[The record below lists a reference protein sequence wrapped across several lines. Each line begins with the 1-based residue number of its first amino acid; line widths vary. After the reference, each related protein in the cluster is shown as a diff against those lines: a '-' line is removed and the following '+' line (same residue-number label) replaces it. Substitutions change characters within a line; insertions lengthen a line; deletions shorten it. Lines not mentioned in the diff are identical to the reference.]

1 MAITMTEHCAT
12 CGKESDSLKTCS
24 GCNDTKYCNADC
36 QKAHRKQHKA
46 DCKKKAAEFEVALFE
61 IGRRAA
67 ELFDEILFKK
77 QPPPREDCPICMLQ
91 LPSTEYIAYQMCC
104 GKVICCGCI
113 DAMGASDDCPFCRKP
128 AASTAIE
135 CIDRLNI
142 RMELGDSNAFTQMG
156 GFYDSGSYGLKQD
169 KEKALEMS
177 LRAADLGSTLAHNNI
192 ANAYYEGTGGVE
204 KDPNREM
211 HHYQQAAIG
220 GCALARHNIGFFEA
234 KAGNIDRAIKH
245 WMIAAGSGMK
255 ESLDCIRQQFMRGYA
270 TKCEYETALREYQAY
285 IEEVKSFEREKA
297 KRKGMVGGS
306 LYTQWEEY

>member
-1 MAITMTEHCAT
+1 M
-12 CGKESDSLKTCS
+12 
-24 GCNDTKYCNADC
+24 
-36 QKAHRKQHKA
+36 
-46 DCKKKAAEFEVALFE
+46 ALFE
-61 IGRRAA
+61 IGKRAA

-77 QPPPREDCPICMLQ
+77 PPPSEDCPICMLQ

-135 CIDRLNI
+135 CIGRLNI

-156 GFYDSGSYGLKQD
+156 GLCLNGDIGLKKD
-169 KEKALEMS
+169 EKKALELF
-177 LRAADLGSTLAHNNI
+177 LRAADLGSADAHYNI
-192 ANAYYEGTGGVE
+192 ANAYYEGSCGVE

-220 GCALARHNIGFFEA
+220 GCAMARHIIGFTEA
-234 KAGNIDRAIKH
+234 NAGNIDRAIKH
-245 WMIAAGSGMK
+245 WMLSVSSGIEM
-255 ESLDCIRQQFMRGYA
+255 SLDSIRTLFMKGLA
-270 TKCEYETALREYQAY
+270 SKCEYETALREYQAY
-285 IEEVKSFEREKA
+285 VEEVKSFEREKA

-306 LYTQWEEY
+306 LCTQIEDFTYTNGRKGSKSK